1 MASDTSELHPDSSSD
16 PYIGKIVEAKI
27 VESTRDAVF
36 VDWQIGD
43 LSKASGKLLQRD
55 SWEFNSP
62 QLLAD
67 IAKYRIGQN
76 INIYVG
82 YQRKDGLYFVH
93 ERWAK
98 SNPWEDLNL
107 RVGDHVIGKVS
118 RRVEGRFG
126 LVGYLMQLDGS
137 PFPNNTAEGRGKQPD
152 IEVLVRVQELP
163 WANGSVAPQPSGD
176 DRRTLHL
183 QLGEK
188 LLLVVKSIE
197 FPPSHPKASL
207 LTAISKRDV
216 VLERDWSKRQA
227 SNFNSLLLKSD
238 NEAPSTVKPMGSLAQ
253 ALNRAS
259 IEAQQAA
266 IRSTKA
272 TKPLELAATFS
283 SLSGALV
290 GKTIWIVDDSRTQLE
305 ALKTQLEINGAQ
317 VRDFQARYSPWA
329 NDMVKDTSATLGKAL
344 QAAKSDAAPDL
355 LMVDFNLGHPGVGL
369 QLVRLL
375 HERLHEYDFAWPRIA
390 LMSNLMYELES
401 DQRVGLVGTLA
412 RPISLAVISE
422 LLRDQQVW
430 QHSKRGN
437 AEIAGVSAQ
446 SLQQWLDLF
455 RDELQAEFVVA
466 LGVSSNANVLWWG
479 GSGRPPFAKRSM
491 QKVKRDSELR
501 LLSSGKLDKFEA
513 SRDRDNSSLLLGS
526 CSYSYWLSWSRIGE
540 SEPSGIVGWGSDR
553 QFEDKEL
560 AWIRRSAREASA
572 RIGIEQVLR
581 LHAPELGNQLQEVAV
596 AHEFLANLEKLSE
609 SERTI
614 SMALESLRDGKIDAD
629 QLQVHLRELQVP
641 NGAVAEFKELTE
653 NLLLERRRSVHKPLD
668 LQSAC
673 QWVQD
678 WAKRRCD
685 QAEVRLLWP
694 ERIPQIKLALP
705 TSALTSPLMNLVDNA
720 AKHHQRQENRLIAV
734 SFDCPRS
741 GPRAH
746 CLRVRVEDNGF
757 GIPESV
763 RKRLFQAYFS
773 SAKVAKR
780 HGVGLWLAQR
790 LARQQGGGVELV
802 WNYRGLGCTF
812 ELWLPL
818 RLENFNDDY
827 E

>member
-27 VESTRDAVF
+27 VVNTRDVVF

-67 IAKYRIGQN
+67 IARYRIGQN

-82 YQRKDGLYFVH
+82 YRRNDGLYFVH

-107 RVGDHVIGKVS
+107 RVGDHIVGKVS

-126 LVGYLMQLDGS
+126 LVGYLMQLDAA

-176 DRRTLHL
+176 DRRALHL

-188 LLLVVKSIE
+188 LLLVVKSID

-227 SNFNSLLLKSD
+227 TNFNSLLLKSD
-238 NEAPSTVKPMGSLAQ
+238 DEAPSIVKPMGSLAQ
-253 ALNRAS
+253 ALNRAN
-259 IEAQQAA
+259 IEAQQVAT
-266 IRSTKA
+266 RSAKA

-283 SLSGALV
+283 SISGALA

-317 VRDFQARYSPWA
+317 VRDFQARYSPWP
-329 NDMVKDTSATLGKAL
+329 NDMVKDTSTTLGKAL
-344 QAAKSDAAPDL
+344 QAAQSDATPDL

-375 HERLHEYDFAWPRIA
+375 HERCHEHSFAWPRIV
-390 LMSNLMYELES
+390 LISSLMYRLEEE
-401 DQRVGLVGTLA
+401 QRIGMVGSLV
-412 RPISLAVISE
+412 RPLSLTAISE
-422 LLRDQQVW
+422 VLGDKQVW
-430 QHSKRGN
+430 QHSERGSD
-437 AEIAGVSAQ
+437 EVAGLSTQ
-446 SLQQWLDLF
+446 TLQQWLDLF

-466 LGVSSNANVLWWG
+466 LGVSAHTNLLWWG
-479 GSGRPPFAKRSM
+479 GSGQIPFI
-491 QKVKRDSELR
+491 KRDMHKAVRDSDLR
-501 LLSSGKLDKFEA
+501 LLSAGKLSQFEV
-513 SRDRDNSSLLLGS
+513 SKEWKDSSLLLGS
-526 CSYSYWLSWSRIGE
+526 CRYSYWLAWSNVGE
-540 SEPSGIVGWGSDR
+540 SKPIGIVGWGSDKK
-553 QFEDKEL
+553 FDDKEL
-560 AWIRRSAREASA
+560 SWIRRSAREASA

-596 AHEFLANLEKLSE
+596 AHEFLANLGKLSE
-609 SERTI
+609 SERAI
-614 SMALESLRDGKIDAD
+614 SAALETLHEGKLSAEKLQTILQSLQKPTG
-629 QLQVHLRELQVP
+629 V
-641 NGAVAEFKELTE
+641 VAEFRELTE
-653 NLLLERRRSVHKPLD
+653 NLVLERRRSAHKPLD
-668 LQSAC
+668 LRSAC
-673 QWVQD
+673 D
-678 WAKRRCD
+678 WLQTWAQRRCE

-694 ERIPQIKLALP
+694 ARIPQMKLALP
-705 TSALTSPLMNLVDNA
+705 TSALTSPLMNLIDNA

-741 GPRAH
+741 GSRAY

-757 GIPESV
+757 GIPQSV
-763 RKRLFQAYFS
+763 SNRLFQAYFS
-773 SAKVAKR
+773 SARAAKR
-780 HGVGLWLAQR
+780 YGIGLWLAQR

-802 WNYRGLGCTF
+802 WNYRGLGCVF

-818 RLENFNDDY
+818 RLENLNDEDT
-827 E
+827 